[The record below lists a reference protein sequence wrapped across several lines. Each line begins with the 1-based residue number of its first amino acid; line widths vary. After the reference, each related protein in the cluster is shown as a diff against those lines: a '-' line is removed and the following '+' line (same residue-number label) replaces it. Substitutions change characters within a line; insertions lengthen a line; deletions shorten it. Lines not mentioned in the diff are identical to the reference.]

1 MKVQEGP
8 EEKKL
13 YRKWNIFFCTVAQNR
28 NVYTLKGP
36 SAKFFYVSPWLTS
49 PNR

>member
-28 NVYTLKGP
+28 NVYTLKVHLP
-36 SAKFFYVSPWLTS
+36 SSSMCPLD
-49 PNR
+49 